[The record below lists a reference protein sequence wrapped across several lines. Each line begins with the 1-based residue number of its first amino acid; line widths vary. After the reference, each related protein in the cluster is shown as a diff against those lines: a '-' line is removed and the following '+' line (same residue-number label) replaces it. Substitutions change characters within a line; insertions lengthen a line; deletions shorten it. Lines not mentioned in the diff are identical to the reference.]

1 MATASSFT
9 IDTSEPDL
17 TELADFFAAQTG
29 DSSELILER
38 LQWQMRNPSRR
49 PDVPFAWC
57 VRTAGGTVGGAMLC
71 IPHRLIRG
79 PKQCTALM
87 SSGFYVD
94 ASFRGAGMGL
104 FLRYRALSERYVLYA
119 TTANAHAAR
128 LWQWAGA
135 KALAETDYELLWPT
149 RWSSL
154 VEEMLVRRLGVRS
167 APLVRAV
174 APLANVRGLA
184 SWNVSVGELIPVHSP
199 EDAVI
204 SSTDEGLQPVRDAAF
219 IRWRFFDAPQAQAQ
233 IFRYRDE
240 KLSADGFVALTRV
253 RRGYRKQ
260 IRTLF
265 LADMWGRIPPRA
277 LPNLLHTIRSRY
289 RRTDDVLSIRCLR
302 QPHLKEALE
311 THCVRREFGCTTGWY
326 IDRTAM
332 LGPDPVL
339 IPTATTELV

>member
-1 MATASSFT
+1 MATVSTFT

-17 TELADFFAAQTG
+17 RELAGFFAVQTA
-29 DSSELILER
+29 DSPELIFER

-57 VRTAGGTVGGAMLC
+57 VRTGGGTLGGAMLC
-71 IPHRLIRG
+71 TPHRLIKG
-79 PKQCTALM
+79 SQQCTALM

-94 ASFRGAGMGL
+94 ASFRGAGMGI
-104 FLRYRALSERYVLYA
+104 FLRYRALSEHYVLYA
-119 TTANAHAAR
+119 TTANAQAAR

-135 KALAETDYELLWPT
+135 KALAETDYELLLPT

-167 APLVRAV
+167 ASLARAV
-174 APLANVRGLA
+174 APIANLRGLA
-184 SWNVSVGELIPVHSP
+184 SCNVSAGELTPVYCP
-199 EDAVI
+199 EDAVV
-204 SSTDEGLQPVRDAAF
+204 SSSNDGLQPVRDAAF
-219 IRWRFFDAPQAQAQ
+219 IRWRFFDAPHAEAQ
-233 IFRYRDE
+233 IFKYRDE
-240 KLSADGFVALTRV
+240 ELSADGFIALTRV

-260 IRTLF
+260 IRTLY

-289 RRTDDVLSIRCLR
+289 RRTADLLSIRCLP
-302 QPHLKEALE
+302 QEHLKEALA
-311 THCVRREFGCTTGWY
+311 TYCVRREFGCTTGWY

-332 LGPDPVL
+332 LGLDPVV
-339 IPTATTELV
+339 IPAATTELV